1 MMTRNDP
8 SPLSA
13 HLMRNPLPNKKE
25 KPITA
30 PLISVVIPAFN
41 EEIFI
46 RETIDSVIRSSAL
59 YPGPIEIIVVDN
71 NSTDATARIARKC
84 GARVVFEPKN
94 QIARARNTGAK
105 AVQGK
110 HLVFLDAD
118 TTISGDILYKVNQ
131 HLSSGTV
138 IGGGAWVVPDSGWFG
153 RLIFHLINI
162 SLSFRNVTVGPFL
175 YCDRG
180 DFEEVGG
187 FDEAYYA
194 AEEFSLAK
202 GLKEEGKCQNKK
214 WKIVKYSKSHKIVT
228 SNRKFQRFGGLE
240 MASQNAHL
248 VWNTHQ
254 KLKQK
259 SQCRFW
265 YQPKK

>member
-1 MMTRNDP
+1 MSHNTP
-8 SPLSA
+8 LLLSA
-13 HLMRNPLPNKKE
+13 PFIRNKLPVE
-25 KPITA
+25 KGEQEAA

-41 EEIFI
+41 EEKFI
-46 RETIDSVIRSSAL
+46 RKTVESVLRSGAL

-71 NSTDATARIARKC
+71 NSTDATARIARKS
-84 GARVVFEPKN
+84 GARVVFESKN
-94 QIARARNTGAK
+94 QIARARNAGAK
-105 AVQGK
+105 AAQGK
-110 HLVFLDAD
+110 FLAFLDAD
-118 TTISGDILYKVNQ
+118 TTIEGDILNKIAQ
-131 HLSSGTV
+131 HLSSGAV

-153 RLIFHLINI
+153 RLVFNLINI
-162 SLSFRNVTVGPFL
+162 SLSFKNMTIGPFL
-175 YCDRG
+175 YCNRK
-180 DFEEVGG
+180 DFEKVGG

-202 GLKEEGKCQNKK
+202 RLKEEGKCQNKK
-214 WKIVKYSKSHKIVT
+214 WKIIKYSKNHKIVT

-265 YQPKK
+265 YQPKR

>member
-1 MMTRNDP
+1 MITRNDP
-8 SPLSA
+8 PPLA
-13 HLMRNPLPNKKE
+13 APFTQDPLPIE
-25 KPITA
+25 KGKRGTA
-30 PLISVVIPAFN
+30 PLLSVVIPAFN
-41 EEIFI
+41 EAKFI
-46 RETIDSVIRSSAL
+46 KKTINSVIRSSTL

-71 NSTDATARIARKC
+71 NSTDATARIARKS

-105 AVQGK
+105 AVLGK
-110 HLVFLDAD
+110 YLVFLDAD
-118 TTISGDILYKVNQ
+118 TTIVGDILSKVAQ

-138 IGGGAWVVPDSGWFG
+138 IGGGAWVIPDSGWFG
-153 RLIFHLINI
+153 RFIFHLINI
-162 SLSFRNVTVGPFL
+162 SLSFKNITIGPFL
-175 YCDRG
+175 YCNRE
-180 DFEEVGG
+180 DFEKVGG

-202 GLKEEGKCQNKK
+202 RLKKEGKYQNKK
-214 WKIVKYSKSHKIVT
+214 WKIIKYSKSHKIVT

-265 YQPKK
+265 YQPKR

>member
-1 MMTRNDP
+1 MTP
-8 SPLSA
+8 YTPLLLSA
-13 HLMRNPLPNKKE
+13 FAASDPLPAGKGGDQGN
-25 KPITA
+25 
-30 PLISVVIPAFN
+30 PLISLVIPAFN
-41 EEIFI
+41 EEKFI
-46 RETIDSVIRSSAL
+46 RKTIESVVRSGAL

-71 NSTDATARIARKC
+71 NSTDATARIARKS
-84 GARVVFEPKN
+84 GARVVFESKN
-94 QIARARNTGAK
+94 QIARARNAGAK
-105 AVQGK
+105 AAQGK
-110 HLVFLDAD
+110 FLVFLDAD
-118 TTISGDILYKVNQ
+118 TPIEGDILNKVAR
-131 HLSSGTV
+131 HLSTGAV

-153 RLIFHLINI
+153 RLVFELINI
-162 SLSFRNVTVGPFL
+162 SLSFRNITIGPFM
-175 YCDRG
+175 YCLRE
-180 DFEEVGG
+180 DFEKVGG

-202 GLKEEGKCQNKK
+202 RMKKEGKCQNKK
-214 WKIVKYSKSHKIVT
+214 WKIIKYSKSHKLIT

-265 YQPKK
+265 YQIKR